1 MFSTYQHYPMH
12 CNQWAVFDNVW
23 VVPFVKEQWFYALV
37 LCFCSKPKHQF
48 RVVLPSLCA
57 PGRPKA
63 EALLTQLIST
73 ATKLTLKKR
82 SWKTTCSH
90 TLVTNHK
97 KFNASIACLFSVDY
111 ILKILRKGSF
121 NYTRPGDQKSI
132 HL

>member
-63 EALLTQLIST
+63 EASINPFNFNGFKTYTEKNAVERQPA
-73 ATKLTLKKR
+73 AT
-82 SWKTTCSH
+82 H
-90 TLVTNHK
+90 
-97 KFNASIACLFSVDY
+97 
-111 ILKILRKGSF
+111 
-121 NYTRPGDQKSI
+121 
-132 HL
+132 